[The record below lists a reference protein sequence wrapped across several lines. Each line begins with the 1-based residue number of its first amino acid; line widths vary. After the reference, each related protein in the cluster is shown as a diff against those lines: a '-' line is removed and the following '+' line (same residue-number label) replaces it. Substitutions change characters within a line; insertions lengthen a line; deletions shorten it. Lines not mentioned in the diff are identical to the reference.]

1 MDSNPPRRPL
11 LITRLPLPF
20 LLTPPLVITL
30 TTILLHLFF
39 SFLRDPNIAL
49 LYSQCHARSR
59 LSFLSHIP
67 VLGAPACF
75 LVSFWLETLDSFRG
89 RVIMGAL
96 LGFVVGLVT
105 VTTLESKRVA
115 NQRDGML
122 KRSGLWVWAPFV
134 VLGGVAVTGWGVPGL
149 VRRGKQVSEV
159 QPGAEGGE
167 AVRVLAMKA
176 DGVAV
181 PVSIALGLV
190 VPAVVMVAMRSPL
203 AVGLFLLFPVWTSLL
218 RKVIRVVLTQF
229 QDETWTATLHL
240 SSSSLNLVAVYAL
253 PVLLSV
259 VAHVFLLYNVTTK
272 RDDSQEMTRSTLRFI
287 LIDLAGL
294 VAGVL
299 YWVLVEAGWMAA
311 VIFAVGTLLAGP
323 GAGVS
328 LAWGWREIG
337 GEWKSF
343 ERGEGTRA
351 VAVGSTVGSP
361 TEERGNAVDEET
373 PLLR

>member
-1 MDSNPPRRPL
+1 MDSPPRHPL
-11 LITRLPLPF
+11 LISRLPLPL
-20 LLTPPLVITL
+20 LLTPPLAITL
-30 TTILLHLFF
+30 TTLLLHLFF

-59 LSFLSHIP
+59 LHFLSHIP
-67 VLGAPACF
+67 ALGAPSCF

-89 RVIMGAL
+89 RVIMATL

-115 NQRDGML
+115 NQRDGL
-122 KRSGLWVWAPFV
+122 VKRPGLWVWAPYV

-149 VRRGKQVSEV
+149 VRRGKEVSEV
-159 QPGAEGGE
+159 RPGAEGGE
-167 AVRVLAMKA
+167 EVRVLAMRA

-181 PVSIALGLV
+181 PLSIALGLV
-190 VPAVVMVAMRSPL
+190 VPALVLVWMRSPL
-203 AVGLFLLFPVWTSLL
+203 AVGGFLLFPVWTSLL
-218 RKVIRVVLTQF
+218 RKVVRVVLTQF

-240 SSSSLNLVAVYAL
+240 SSSRVNLVAVYAL
-253 PVLLSV
+253 PILLSA
-259 VAHVFLLYNVTTK
+259 VAHGFLLYNLIAR

-294 VAGVL
+294 TAAVL
-299 YWVLVEAGWMAA
+299 YWVLVEAGWRAAA
-311 VIFAVGTLLAGP
+311 VFVVATLLAGP
-323 GAGVS
+323 GAAVS

-337 GEWKSF
+337 GDWKTF
-343 ERGEGTRA
+343 GRGRGTRA